1 MLSNIIYELV
11 ITEDNNHYVEHE
23 GNYFKI
29 NHKSYLLLSMIKQN
43 HTLDEIASNLNVEIT
58 EIDNAI
64 VQIKE
69 TLTKQNRSQKIKK
82 LFTLLNNHCCNYL
95 GKKFDFLYNKSILYS
110 MALLSVIST
119 SLYFLLS
126 VKFSLFSIQIG
137 SFGYLIALMIII
149 FCHEL
154 GHVCAASNYHLHDLK
169 ISFGVYYIWPVFFV
183 ALNEQ
188 VLLPR
193 EKRIVVSAGGL
204 YFQML
209 LNIFCIGLNLLL
221 QNDFLL
227 LIIHLNMALFL
238 INMAP
243 ILIMDGYWIYADL
256 CKIENLDTKAKALL
270 RTPVSKIKYL
280 KNIPITLW
288 AFAIVR
294 LLTNVI
300 LYSLVLYYLISNAK
314 FFPDIFYALQEN
326 INIGIIL
333 RLLSLV
339 LPYVLFLT
347 YLYKIVIWKTIR
359 K

>member
-1 MLSNIIYELV
+1 ML
-11 ITEDNNHYVEHE
+11 
-23 GNYFKI
+23 
-29 NHKSYLLLSMIKQN
+29 KQN
-43 HTLDEIASNLNVEIT
+43 HTIDEISSKLHVEIT
-58 EIDNAI
+58 EIDHAI

-69 TLTKQNRSQKIKK
+69 TLTRHKKPQKIKK

-95 GKKFDFLYNKSILYS
+95 GKKFDFLFNKTILYS
-110 MALLSVIST
+110 MALLSVFST

-137 SFGYLIALMIII
+137 FFEYLIALTIII

-154 GHVCAASNYHLHDLK
+154 GHICAASNYHLHNLE
-169 ISFGVYYIWPVFFV
+169 ISFGAYYIWPVFYI

-209 LNIFCIGLNLLL
+209 LNTFCIGLNLLF
-221 QNDFLL
+221 QNNFLL

-256 CKIENLDTKAKALL
+256 CKIENLDTKAKSLL
-270 RTPVSKIKYL
+270 RTPISKIKYL
-280 KNIPITLW
+280 KDIPIALW
-288 AFAIVR
+288 AFAVVR
-294 LLTNVI
+294 LLTYTI
-300 LYSLVLYYLISNAK
+300 LYSMVLYYLISSAR
-314 FFPDIFYALQEN
+314 FFPGIFYALQEN

-339 LPYVLFLT
+339 LPYVIFLT
-347 YLYKIVIWKTIR
+347 YLYKIVIWKTI
-359 K
+359 KK